1 MEETTVRIF
10 RPTTGRWL
18 IGTLSGWGILLLCF
32 VGIGLGILLAVWI
45 VVRFTIYT
53 LTNQRLIIQK
63 GVILRHVDEI
73 ELYRV
78 KDVKLNFSVLNQ
90 IVNIGNIEIR
100 SSDPTTPRDTHLTLF
115 NIYDAKSLRETFR
128 ELVEASRRE
137 RGVREVDAGIIDRQT
152 AR

>member
-1 MEETTVRIF
+1 MEETTLQMF

-18 IGTLSGWGILLLCF
+18 IGTLNGWGILLLCL
-32 VGIGLGILLAVWI
+32 VWLLILLAVLI
-45 VVRFTIYT
+45 VNRFTIYT

-63 GVILRHVDEI
+63 GVILRHLDEI

-90 IVNIGNIEIR
+90 IFNIGNIEIR

-115 NIYDAKSLRETFR
+115 YIYDAKSLRETFR
-128 ELVEASRRE
+128 GMSRSLLK
-137 RGVREVDAGIIDRQT
+137 
-152 AR
+152 

>member
-1 MEETTVRIF
+1 MEETTLQMF

-18 IGTLSGWGILLLCF
+18 IGTLNGWGILLLCL
-32 VGIGLGILLAVWI
+32 VWLLILLAVLI
-45 VVRFTIYT
+45 VNRFTIYT

-63 GVILRHVDEI
+63 GVILRHLDEI

-90 IVNIGNIEIR
+90 IFNIGNIEIR
-100 SSDPTTPRDTHLTLF
+100 SSDPTTTRDTHLTLF
-115 NIYDAKSLRETFR
+115 YIYDAKSLRETFR
-128 ELVEASRRE
+128 ELVDASRRE
-137 RGVREVDAGIIDRQT
+137 RGVREVDTGIIDVET